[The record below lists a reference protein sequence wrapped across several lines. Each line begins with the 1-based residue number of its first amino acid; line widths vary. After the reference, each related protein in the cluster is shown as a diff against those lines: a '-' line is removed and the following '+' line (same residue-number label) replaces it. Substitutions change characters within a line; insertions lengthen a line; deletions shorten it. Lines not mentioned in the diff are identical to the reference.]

1 MYHTVSMVHPLH
13 HVGSGRPQA
22 RNSSLPTAANNLAA
36 FPTQT
41 LSERAG
47 EFVDSEVT
55 QAAKICSQTQYQCID
70 YSSFDVQSVCNID
83 IRLQQKF
90 TEQ

>member
-1 MYHTVSMVHPLH
+1 MVHPLH

-22 RNSSLPTAANNLAA
+22 HNSPLPTAANNLAA
-36 FPTQT
+36 FLTQT
-41 LSERAG
+41 LSERAE

-55 QAAKICSQTQYQCID
+55 QAAKICCQYQCID
-70 YSSFDVQSVCNID
+70 YSSFDAQSVCNID